1 MSERLPQLD
10 KREAIGVIIVLSI
23 GFTALASTF
32 EVDVLADVFA
42 IVGFVVLLPLVG
54 ILGDRLPFVAA
65 EEDDAAESTT
75 ASGGL
80 GEPSEPDDRD
90 EQLATLRER
99 YARGEIDEAEFERR
113 VEDLLET
120 EDGDTAR
127 DTDREGVTGHEYAT
141 DRDQSVEP
149 E

>member
-54 ILGDRLPFVAA
+54 ILGDRLPFVTAG
-65 EEDDAAESTT
+65 EDDEESTAAT
-75 ASGGL
+75 ATDGTFDD
-80 GEPSEPDDRD
+80 PDEAD
-90 EQLATLRER
+90 ETDEAVAQLRER
-99 YARGEIDEAEFERR
+99 YARGEIDEAEFEDRL
-113 VEDLLET
+113 EALLET
-120 EDGDTAR
+120 EDGDLT
-127 DTDREGVTGHEYAT
+127 TGT
-141 DRDQSVEP
+141 DRDRVTEL